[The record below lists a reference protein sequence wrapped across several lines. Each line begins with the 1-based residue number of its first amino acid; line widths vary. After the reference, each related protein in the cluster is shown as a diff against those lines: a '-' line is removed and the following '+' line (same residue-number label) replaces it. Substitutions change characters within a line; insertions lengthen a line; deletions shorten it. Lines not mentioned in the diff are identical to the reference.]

1 MEEIVKNNYMV
12 EITDVNGKKV
22 KVEVN
27 FEVWEF
33 DKNDH
38 WKQVWQKRKSK
49 KEDSYEN
56 LCEIYAKNA
65 IPKEFISKSK
75 SSEKEFME
83 KYEKEKLWKAVNS
96 LPEKQRRRIVLRFYY
111 GLKISQIAKIEN
123 CSESSVKELIERA
136 LKNLRKNFQ
145 FFLL

>member
-1 MEEIVKNNYMV
+1 MKNNYVV
-12 EITDVNGKKV
+12 EITDANGKKV

>member
-1 MEEIVKNNYMV
+1 MKNNYVV
-12 EITDVNGKKV
+12 EITDVNGKKI

-38 WKQVWQKRKSK
+38 WKQIWQKRKSK
-49 KEDSYEN
+49 QEDSYEN

-65 IPKEFISKSK
+65 IPKKFTYK
-75 SSEKEFME
+75 SSEKEFMG

-96 LPEKQRRRIVLRFYY
+96 LPEKQRRRIILRFYY

-123 CSESSVKELIERA
+123 CSERGIKYTLLDA
-136 LKNLRKNFQ
+136 LKNLKAMID
-145 FFLL
+145 

>member
-1 MEEIVKNNYMV
+1 MKNNYVV
-12 EITDVNGKKV
+12 EITDTNGKKV

-38 WKQVWQKRKSK
+38 WKQIWQKRKSK
-49 KEDSYEN
+49 QEDSYEN

-65 IPKEFISKSK
+65 IPREFTSK
-75 SSEKEFME
+75 SSENEFMK
-83 KYEKEKLWKAVNS
+83 KYEKEKLWEAVNS
-96 LPEKQRRRIVLRFYY
+96 LPEKQRRRIILRFYY

-123 CSESSVKELIERA
+123 CSERGIKYTLLDA
-136 LKNLRKNFQ
+136 LKNLKAMID
-145 FFLL
+145 

>member
-27 FEVWEF
+27 FEVWKF
-33 DKNDH
+33 DKNNH

-49 KEDSYEN
+49 QEESYEN

-65 IPKEFISKSK
+65 IPREFTSK
-75 SSEKEFME
+75 SSENEFME
-83 KYEKEKLWKAVNS
+83 KYEKEKLWEAVNS
-96 LPEKQRRRIVLRFYY
+96 LPEKQRRRIILRFYY

-123 CSESSVKELIERA
+123 CSERGIKYTLLDA
-136 LKNLRKNFQ
+136 LKNLKAMID
-145 FFLL
+145 

>member
-49 KEDSYEN
+49 QEDSYEN

-65 IPKEFISKSK
+65 IPREFTSK

-96 LPEKQRRRIVLRFYY
+96 LPEKQRRRIILRFYY

-123 CSESSVKELIERA
+123 CSERGIKYTLLDA
-136 LKNLRKNFQ
+136 LKNLKAMID
-145 FFLL
+145 

>member
-1 MEEIVKNNYMV
+1 MV

-38 WKQVWQKRKSK
+38 WKQIWQKRKSK
-49 KEDSYEN
+49 QEDSYEN

-65 IPKEFISKSK
+65 IPREFTSK
-75 SSEKEFME
+75 SSENEFMK
-83 KYEKEKLWKAVNS
+83 KYEKEKLWEAVNS
-96 LPEKQRRRIVLRFYY
+96 LPEKQRRRIILRFYY

-123 CSESSVKELIERA
+123 CSERGIKYTLLDA
-136 LKNLRKNFQ
+136 LKNLKAMID
-145 FFLL
+145 

>member
-1 MEEIVKNNYMV
+1 LEEIVKNNYVV
-12 EITDVNGKKV
+12 EITDTNGKKV

-49 KEDSYEN
+49 QEESYEN

-65 IPKEFISKSK
+65 IPREFTSK
-75 SSEKEFME
+75 SSENEFME
-83 KYEKEKLWKAVNS
+83 KYEKEKLWEAVNS
-96 LPEKQRRRIVLRFYY
+96 LPEKQRRRKILRFYY

-123 CSESSVKELIERA
+123 YSERGIKYTLLDA
-136 LKNLRKNFQ
+136 LKNLKAMID
-145 FFLL
+145 

>member
-1 MEEIVKNNYMV
+1 MV
-12 EITDVNGKKV
+12 EFTDASGKKV

-33 DKNDH
+33 DKNDY
-38 WKQVWQKRKSK
+38 WKQIWQKRKSK
-49 KEDSYEN
+49 QEDSYEK

-65 IPKEFISKSK
+65 IPREFTSK
-75 SSEKEFME
+75 SSENEFME

-123 CSESSVKELIERA
+123 CSERGIKYTLLDA
-136 LKNLRKNFQ
+136 LKNLKAMID
-145 FFLL
+145 

>member
-1 MEEIVKNNYMV
+1 VKNNYMV

-27 FEVWEF
+27 FEVWKF
-33 DKNDH
+33 DKNNH

-49 KEDSYEN
+49 QEESYEN

-65 IPKEFISKSK
+65 IPREFTSK
-75 SSEKEFME
+75 SSENEFME
-83 KYEKEKLWKAVNS
+83 KYEKEKLWEAVNS
-96 LPEKQRRRIVLRFYY
+96 LPEKQRRRIILRFYY

-123 CSESSVKELIERA
+123 CSERGIKYTLLDA
-136 LKNLRKNFQ
+136 LKNLKAMID
-145 FFLL
+145 

>member
-1 MEEIVKNNYMV
+1 MKNNYVV
-12 EITDVNGKKV
+12 EITDVNGKKI

-49 KEDSYEN
+49 QEDSYEN

-65 IPKEFISKSK
+65 IPREFTSK

-96 LPEKQRRRIVLRFYY
+96 LPEKQRRRIILRFYY

-123 CSESSVKELIERA
+123 CSERGIKYTLLDA
-136 LKNLRKNFQ
+136 LKNLKAMID
-145 FFLL
+145 

>member
-1 MEEIVKNNYMV
+1 MKNNYVV
-12 EITDVNGKKV
+12 EITDTNGKKV

-38 WKQVWQKRKSK
+38 WKQIWQKRKSK
-49 KEDSYEN
+49 QEDSYEN

-65 IPKEFISKSK
+65 IPREFTSKSI
-75 SSEKEFME
+75 ENEFME
-83 KYEKEKLWKAVNS
+83 KYEKEKLWEAVNS
-96 LPEKQRRRIVLRFYY
+96 LPEKQRRRIILRFYY

-123 CSESSVKELIERA
+123 CSERGIKYTLLDA
-136 LKNLRKNFQ
+136 LKNLKAMID
-145 FFLL
+145 

>member
-1 MEEIVKNNYMV
+1 MEKIVKNNYMV

-33 DKNDH
+33 DKNDY
-38 WKQVWQKRKSK
+38 WKQIWQKRKSK

-65 IPKEFISKSK
+65 ISREFTSK

-96 LPEKQRRRIVLRFYY
+96 LPEKQRRRIILRFYY

-123 CSESSVKELIERA
+123 CSERGIKYTLLDA
-136 LKNLRKNFQ
+136 LKNLKAMID
-145 FFLL
+145 

>member
-1 MEEIVKNNYMV
+1 MKNNYVV
-12 EITDVNGKKV
+12 EFTDASGKKV

-27 FEVWEF
+27 FEVWKF
-33 DKNDH
+33 DKNDY
-38 WKQVWQKRKSK
+38 WKQIWQKRKSK
-49 KEDSYEN
+49 QEDSYEN
-56 LCEIYAKNA
+56 LCKIYAKNA
-65 IPKEFISKSK
+65 IPREFTTK

-111 GLKISQIAKIEN
+111 RLKISQIAKIEN

>member
-1 MEEIVKNNYMV
+1 MV

-33 DKNDH
+33 DKNDY
-38 WKQVWQKRKSK
+38 WKQIWQKRKSK
-49 KEDSYEN
+49 QEDSYEN
-56 LCEIYAKNA
+56 LCKIYAKNA
-65 IPKEFISKSK
+65 IPREFTSK
-75 SSEKEFME
+75 SSENEFME

-96 LPEKQRRRIVLRFYY
+96 LPEKQRRRIILRFYY

-123 CSESSVKELIERA
+123 CSERGIKYTLLDA
-136 LKNLRKNFQ
+136 LKNLKAMID
-145 FFLL
+145 

>member
-1 MEEIVKNNYMV
+1 LEEIVKNNYMV

-27 FEVWEF
+27 FEVWKF
-33 DKNDH
+33 DKNNH

-49 KEDSYEN
+49 QEESYEN

-65 IPKEFISKSK
+65 IPREFTSK
-75 SSEKEFME
+75 SSENEFME
-83 KYEKEKLWKAVNS
+83 KYEKEKLWEAVNS
-96 LPEKQRRRIVLRFYY
+96 LPEKQRRRIILRFYY

-123 CSESSVKELIERA
+123 CSERGIKYTLLDA
-136 LKNLRKNFQ
+136 LKNLKAMID
-145 FFLL
+145 

>member
-1 MEEIVKNNYMV
+1 MKNNYVV

-27 FEVWEF
+27 FEVWKF
-33 DKNDH
+33 DKNNH

-49 KEDSYEN
+49 QEESYEN

-65 IPKEFISKSK
+65 IPREFTSK
-75 SSEKEFME
+75 SSENEFME
-83 KYEKEKLWKAVNS
+83 KYEKEKLWEAVNS
-96 LPEKQRRRIVLRFYY
+96 LPEKQRRRIILRFYY

-123 CSESSVKELIERA
+123 CSERGIKYTLLDA
-136 LKNLRKNFQ
+136 LKNLKAMID
-145 FFLL
+145 

>member
-38 WKQVWQKRKSK
+38 WKQIWQKRKSK
-49 KEDSYEN
+49 QEDSYEN

-65 IPKEFISKSK
+65 IPREFTSK
-75 SSEKEFME
+75 SSENEFMK
-83 KYEKEKLWKAVNS
+83 KYEKEKLWEAVNS
-96 LPEKQRRRIVLRFYY
+96 LPEKQRRRIILRFYY

-123 CSESSVKELIERA
+123 CSERGIKYTLLDA
-136 LKNLRKNFQ
+136 LKNLKAMID
-145 FFLL
+145 

>member
-1 MEEIVKNNYMV
+1 MKNNYVV
-12 EITDVNGKKV
+12 EITDASGKKV

-38 WKQVWQKRKSK
+38 WKQIWQKRKSK
-49 KEDSYEN
+49 QEYSYEN

-65 IPKEFISKSK
+65 IPREFTSK
-75 SSEKEFME
+75 SSENEFME
-83 KYEKEKLWKAVNS
+83 KYEKEKLWETVNS
-96 LPEKQRRRIVLRFYY
+96 LPEKQRRRIILRFYY

-123 CSESSVKELIERA
+123 CSERGIKYTLLDA
-136 LKNLRKNFQ
+136 LKNLKAMID
-145 FFLL
+145 

>member
-1 MEEIVKNNYMV
+1 MKNNYVV
-12 EITDVNGKKV
+12 EITDASGKKV

-38 WKQVWQKRKSK
+38 WKQIWQKRKSK
-49 KEDSYEN
+49 QEDSYEN

-65 IPKEFISKSK
+65 IPKEFTSK

-123 CSESSVKELIERA
+123 CSERGIKYTLLDA
-136 LKNLRKNFQ
+136 LKNLKAMID
-145 FFLL
+145 

>member
-1 MEEIVKNNYMV
+1 MKNNYVV
-12 EITDVNGKKV
+12 EITDVNGKKI

-33 DKNDH
+33 DKNDY
-38 WKQVWQKRKSK
+38 WKQIWQKRKSK
-49 KEDSYEN
+49 QEDSYEN

-65 IPKEFISKSK
+65 IPKEFTSK

-123 CSESSVKELIERA
+123 CSERGIKYTLLDA
-136 LKNLRKNFQ
+136 LKNLKAMID
-145 FFLL
+145 